1 MMINFSTVSDHITS
15 QPMFEILS
23 RVQELERTGQEILHF
38 ELGEPDFSTPDNIK
52 AAAINAIN
60 GDQTKYAPSGGLHE
74 FKEVVQETTLKSR
87 GFKPELNQI
96 LITPGANSIIYFALK
111 CVINPGDEIIV
122 PDPGFPTYYS
132 AIHAL
137 GGIPKPLKLNENDDF
152 SFSHESLEQL
162 ITHQTKAIILN
173 SPSNPTGQTLSS
185 NLVKKVYEI
194 SAKNNI
200 LLISDEIYARVIFDD
215 TKFASPSTYDECKGN
230 TLILNGFS
238 KAFSMTGWR
247 LGVAIGP
254 ENLIQKMTNL
264 TSTIASC
271 VPPFIQIAGIAAV
284 TGDQRAVKHMVKTYH
299 ERSKILVN
307 GLNSVKGI
315 SCLMPKGAIYA
326 FPNIT
331 GTGMNSAQFSE
342 LLLRK
347 CNIAVTPG
355 HCFGANG
362 EGYVRF
368 STVNGDNTIRE
379 ALRRITDLFGT
390 KPV

>member
-1 MMINFSTVSDHITS
+1 MINFSTVSEHITS
-15 QPMFEILS
+15 QPMFEILL

-52 AAAINAIN
+52 AAAIKAIN
-60 GDQTKYAPSGGLHE
+60 SDQTKYAPSGGLHE

-111 CVINPGDEIIV
+111 CVINPGDEVIV

-132 AIHAL
+132 AISAL
-137 GGIPKPLKLNENDDF
+137 GGIPKPVKLYENEEF
-152 SFSHESLEQL
+152 SFSYESIEQL
-162 ITHQTKAIILN
+162 ITNKTKAIILN
-173 SPSNPTGQTLSS
+173 SPSNPTGQILSS
-185 NLVKKVYEI
+185 NLIKKVYEL
-194 SAKNNI
+194 SVKNHI
-200 LLISDEIYARVIFDD
+200 LLISDEIYSRVIFDE
-215 TKFASPSTYDECKGN
+215 TNFSSPSTYDKCKGN

-254 ENLIQKMTNL
+254 ENLIKKMTNL

-271 VPPFIQIAGIAAV
+271 VPPFIQIAGIEAI
-284 TGDQRAVKHMVKTYH
+284 TGDQQAVKHMIKTYH
-299 ERSKILVN
+299 ERSKLLVN
-307 GLNSVKGI
+307 GLNNVNGI

-331 GTGMNSAQFSE
+331 GTGMNSSQFSE
-342 LLLRK
+342 LLLSK

-368 STVNGDNTIRE
+368 STVNGDNTIRA

-390 KPV
+390 KPA